1 METLVKINTKLK
13 QVSTKSLASQ
23 ALDETKILNEK
34 LVKLAVQFD
43 QEITEIKSAK
53 RVTLKDVDKRLAEHK
68 RQVMESGLAELSKE
82 LSQELKSTMAN
93 VKSDL
98 ISKVQETKVEL
109 QDKIRETQR
118 KSVQTIADRCN
129 ELES

>member
-1 METLVKINTKLK
+1 VLQKQQWMETLVKINTKLK
-13 QVSTKSLASQ
+13 HVSSKSLASQ

-68 RQVMESGLAELSKE
+68 RSVMESGLTELSKE

-109 QDKIRETQR
+109 QDKIRETQK
-118 KSVQTIADRCN
+118 KSV
-129 ELES
+129 

>member
-68 RQVMESGLAELSKE
+68 RQVMESGLAELSKD

-118 KSVQTIADRCN
+118 KSVQMIADRCN

>member
-13 QVSTKSLASQ
+13 QVSSKSLASQ

>member
-13 QVSTKSLASQ
+13 HVSSKSLAYQ

-68 RQVMESGLAELSKE
+68 R
-82 LSQELKSTMAN
+82 
-93 VKSDL
+93 
-98 ISKVQETKVEL
+98 
-109 QDKIRETQR
+109 
-118 KSVQTIADRCN
+118 
-129 ELES
+129 